1 MNGETIREIRQWLN
15 LTQEEFSELMNMSS
29 NYISKLE
36 RGIET
41 PSPKFILQLIDLIY
55 KNLEQEN
62 TDEINSLLTS
72 VARNPLVRS
81 ILISYLLD
89 GLTLKEQDKLFKIIY
104 YLISLLDKWLKTLF
118 DKNKRIIRKT
128 TTS

>member
-89 GLTLKEQDKLFKIIY
+89 GLTLKEQDNLFKIIY